1 MPEIQPTSVTPP
13 IASPGSADS
22 SSPSGGASIGW
33 EGEHSGTAE
42 PSTGART
49 VAEPESGASDFE
61 DNEFGFE
68 ADSGESFDDF
78 ESDDKP
84 RSLKQFAEQM
94 AAGLSSQDPQVKKR
108 AEKELKRVYN
118 ERQRYQE
125 HFKTPEEAEHTVSR
139 LSTLGGLEAVEQ
151 EIGETATFLNA
162 WNAGDQGVLDTWLR
176 ENPKGVSRSA
186 PILMKAWAQLNPD
199 GYAHGMATAVM
210 ADLTSK
216 GTISALNTLSTMIGK
231 VPEAIPLFN
240 QIVDTINK
248 WDEAAKSQPQSNANP
263 ELDARSQALAT
274 KERSLYIKELRG
286 KATPIFNRGMKAAM
300 MMTIGST
307 KLSQQAQKDLQ
318 DDISGVFGQIM
329 GADKDFQARK
339 KALLD
344 ANDSD
349 GYEKLLKS
357 AIQRK
362 GPEAARRAWR
372 KYKGI
377 SGISTQQKQERIQE
391 GSRQREVGAGSGGA
405 GAIPRPW
412 DQRKDRGTMDWDRM
426 NAEAK
431 KLGAKDGEDL
441 FLWMR
446 KYYVKGDK
454 RLYAN
459 P

>member
-1 MPEIQPTSVTPP
+1 MPDIQPGV
-13 IASPGSADS
+13 ASSAVPTAVPTTAQPD
-22 SSPSGGASIGW
+22 SGGASIGW
-33 EGEHSGTAE
+33 EGEKPAVTQPESHGSG
-42 PSTGART
+42 
-49 VAEPESGASDFE
+49 EPESGASDFE

-78 ESDDKP
+78 EADDKP

-151 EIGETATFLNA
+151 EIGEMATFLNA

-263 ELDARSQALAT
+263 ELDQRSQALAT
-274 KERSLYIKELRG
+274 KEKSLYIKELRTE
-286 KATPIFNRGMKAAM
+286 AVPVMNRGMKAAM
-300 MMTIGST
+300 MATIGGT

-318 DDISGVFGQIM
+318 NDITGAFGQIM
-329 GADKDFQARK
+329 AGDKDFQDRK
-339 KALLD
+339 KALLE
-344 ANDSD
+344 AGDSD
-349 GYEKLLKS
+349 GYMKLLKS
-357 AIQRK
+357 AIRQK
-362 GPEAARRAWR
+362 GTEAARRAWR

-377 SGISTQQKQERIQE
+377 SGISTQQKQERSQE

-405 GAIPRPW
+405 GAIPRKIARA
-412 DQRKDRGTMDWDRM
+412 DHASMDWDRM
-426 NAEAK
+426 NADAK
-431 KLGAKDGEDL
+431 RLGAKDGEDL
-441 FLWMR
+441 FLWKR
-446 KYYVKGDK
+446 QYYVRGDK
-454 RLYAN
+454 RLYEN